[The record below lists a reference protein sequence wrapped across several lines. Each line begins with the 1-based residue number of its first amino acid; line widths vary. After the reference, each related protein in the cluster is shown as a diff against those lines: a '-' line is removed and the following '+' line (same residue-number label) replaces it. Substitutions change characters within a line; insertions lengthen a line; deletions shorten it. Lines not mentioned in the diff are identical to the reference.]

1 MGLNVQQLA
10 VTSLSAHDR
19 EEVRGFH
26 RPARTHVLHLL
37 RSVLPHR
44 GAGGVPP
51 RPWRPSAW
59 ARPFPPEV
67 APTSCLD
74 SCYGRPVP
82 RRATSCERRR
92 RTAEA
97 EPLGERGCPGRG
109 NPEPTRTARMART
122 IRARPPTKSA
132 VRPHARAGRGRPR
145 VVGLAQPRHP
155 AAAVAPCALTVS
167 ASAAVAGVALAAV
180 SGGLGVARA
189 ARQRHG
195 PAPRAESPLCD
206 AALNRSDCSPGSLF
220 AAGLAHSTCPPQT

>member
-1 MGLNVQQLA
+1 MGLNAQLLA

-19 EEVRGFH
+19 EETRGFH

-109 NPEPTRTARMART
+109 NPEPTRTAHMART
-122 IRARPPTKSA
+122 IRARPPTRSA

-155 AAAVAPCALTVS
+155 GGSGGSLRAYGFGFGRCGRS
-167 ASAAVAGVALAAV
+167 GAGGGF
-180 SGGLGVARA
+180 GGLGRGAGGATTARA
-189 ARQRHG
+189 GATR
-195 PAPRAESPLCD
+195 
-206 AALNRSDCSPGSLF
+206 
-220 AAGLAHSTCPPQT
+220 